1 MDSPSNIVKLNSF
14 FFKVGSTVLK
24 ILEPTK
30 CLLREELFTASK
42 NINFLQPKLAN
53 NGTFFGPTTESRPM
67 HCSVQAHANH
77 SETFVE

>member
-1 MDSPSNIVKLNSF
+1 MDLPSNIIKFNSL
-14 FFKVGSTVLK
+14 FFKLGSTVLK

-53 NGTFFGPTTESRPM
+53 NEHFLDLLQNPGPCIAVLR
-67 HCSVQAHANH
+67 HANH
-77 SETFVE
+77 SEAFVE